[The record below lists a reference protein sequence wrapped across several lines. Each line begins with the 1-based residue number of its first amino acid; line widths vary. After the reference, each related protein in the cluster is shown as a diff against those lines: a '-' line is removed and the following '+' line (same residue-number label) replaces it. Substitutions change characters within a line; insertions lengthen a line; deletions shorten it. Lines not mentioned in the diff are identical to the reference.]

1 MTIDETKLSAGFD
14 QLAAAQDLAA
24 VRAAAVTLRSSL
36 PTSAPAPAPTPEP
49 TPAPSGSTGAR
60 LGFAPG
66 GVLQWVSQT
75 DLDRELDA
83 LKATGAKWLR
93 HDFDWKS
100 CENTKG
106 SYNWGPIDRMVNG
119 CKSRGLSICATVAYT
134 PPWARPS
141 GTTDKCAPT
150 NIADYV
156 NFVKAC
162 VTRYLPQ
169 GVRVWEIWNEV
180 NILPFWQPRPD
191 PVKYTAMLK
200 ASYAA
205 IKAIDPGSTV
215 ISAGLAPAGGTVGT
229 DHVSPRNFL
238 TAMYANGAK
247 GSFDAFG
254 LHPYAFPYGIF
265 AVGDWNQWYS
275 MDKTFAIMQANGDG
289 AKKIWATEYGAPT
302 GTVSGRSVSE
312 STQAQFV
319 KDAVTEWKKK
329 SYAGQL
335 MWYSL
340 RDNGTNLTD
349 IEFNFGLMRHDFT
362 AKPALAEFTRQAA
375 L

>member
-1 MTIDETKLSAGFD
+1 MLDETKLAAGFD

-36 PTSAPAPAPTPEP
+36 PTSAPAPTPTPEP
-49 TPAPSGSTGAR
+49 TPSGTTGAR

-83 LKATGAKWLR
+83 LKATGARWLR

-106 SYNWGPIDRMVNG
+106 SYNWTPIDRMVNG
-119 CKSRGLSICATVAYT
+119 CKSRGIQVCATVAYT
-134 PPWARPS
+134 PPWARPN

-169 GVRVWEIWNEV
+169 GVRTWEVWNEP
-180 NILPFWQPRPD
+180 NIIQFWQPHPD

-200 ASYAA
+200 QSYTA
-205 IKAIDPGSTV
+205 IKALDAGATV
-215 ISAGLAPAGGTVGT
+215 ISAGLAPAGGTVGS
-229 DHVSPRNFL
+229 DYVSPRNYL
-238 TAMYANGAK
+238 TAMYSNGAT
-247 GSFDAFG
+247 FDAFG
-254 LHPYAFPYGIF
+254 LHPYAYPYGIF
-265 AVGDWNQWYS
+265 AAGDWNQWYS

-302 GTVSGRSVSE
+302 GNVSGRSVTE
-312 STQAQFV
+312 ATQAQFV

-329 SYAGQL
+329 PYAGQL
-335 MWYSL
+335 MWYVL
-340 RDNGTNLTD
+340 RDTGTNPSVEMD
-349 IEFNFGLMRHDFT
+349 NFGLMRHDYS